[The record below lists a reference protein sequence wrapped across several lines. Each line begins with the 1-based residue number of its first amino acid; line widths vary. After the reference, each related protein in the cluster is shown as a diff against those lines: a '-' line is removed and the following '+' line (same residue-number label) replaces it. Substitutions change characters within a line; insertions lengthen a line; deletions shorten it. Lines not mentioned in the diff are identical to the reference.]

1 MRNRHTGAQ
10 SRLLTEI
17 INKRTLKLFFF
28 YEKKQNEN
36 RRQKRCS
43 SLLFSNFLI
52 PAFKTTFICS
62 FPKVVSVKNPL
73 PPIITPEFFLLSF
86 VSNFSSIVISS
97 LLPFTKWN
105 LPSADVP
112 WPKERPRDLRLQIT
126 TLSGP
131 HIHDTPKITT
141 TIPRTHAPTH
151 TSSGDTRTSPEK
163 RMTPEKR
170 KSRGSST
177 EENEEKRR
185 SCEVEAHQ
193 WTPPRQTINI
203 GSGRARASCGFI

>member
-1 MRNRHTGAQ
+1 MLEYQ
-10 SRLLTEI
+10 I
-17 INKRTLKLFFF
+17 LFVLDM
-28 YEKKQNEN
+28 
-36 RRQKRCS
+36 
-43 SLLFSNFLI
+43 SLLNHVQFSFQK
-52 PAFKTTFICS
+52 AM
-62 FPKVVSVKNPL
+62 SVKIGLN
-73 PPIITPEFFLLSF
+73 LLSICM
-86 VSNFSSIVISS
+86 NFSILLYLVRIFFSIVMSQ

-105 LPSADVP
+105 FPPADVP

-131 HIHDTPKITT
+131 HVHDTPKITT
-141 TIPRTHAPTH
+141 AIPRTHAPTH

-203 GSGRARASCGFI
+203 GSGRARVYCGCLSWLGWGICSK